1 MNRAKA
7 LKILNPILAVIFL
20 CQVCTGLLHKYIFYK
35 VYDMVHGGGGD
46 RFACSRHYPPLS
58 QLDLGSLQF
67 RQKIKRQVR

>member
-35 VYDMVHGGGGD
+35 VYDMVHGGGGIVLL
-46 RFACSRHYPPLS
+46 AAVIIHLYLNWTW
-58 QLDLGSLQF
+58 
-67 RQKIKRQVR
+67 VRSNFVKK